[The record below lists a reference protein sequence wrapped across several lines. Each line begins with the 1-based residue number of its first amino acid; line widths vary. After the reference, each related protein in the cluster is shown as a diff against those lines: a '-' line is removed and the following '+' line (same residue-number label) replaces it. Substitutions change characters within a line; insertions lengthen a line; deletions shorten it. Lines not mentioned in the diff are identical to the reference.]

1 MQLVI
6 FDVDGTLIDSQHM
19 IVAAMTRAFEAHGR
33 AVPARDNILSIVGLS
48 LDTAMRT
55 LCPEEPEELSG
66 TLATAYKE
74 AFADLRTSSDHQEPL
89 FPGALDVLDA
99 LGARDDVV
107 LGIATGKSIR
117 GVQAVLDLHDLNGR
131 FATIQTADGHPS
143 KPHPSMV
150 LTAAA
155 ETGILPN
162 RTTMVG
168 DTTYDIAMGRAAGA
182 RAVGVS
188 WGYHPAEQL
197 VATGANRI
205 IHHFSE
211 LQSAL
216 DLVQEAS

>member
-33 AVPARDNILSIVGLS
+33 SVPTRDTILSIVGLS

-74 AFADLRTSSDHQEPL
+74 AFADLRTSRDHDEPL
-89 FPGALDVLDA
+89 FPGAIEVLDA
-99 LGARDDVV
+99 LSERDDVV
-107 LGIATGKSIR
+107 LGLATGKSLR
-117 GVQAVLDLHDLNGR
+117 GVRAVLDLHGLHGR

-143 KPHPSMV
+143 KPDPSMV

-155 ETGILPN
+155 EMGILPN
-162 RTTMVG
+162 RTTMIG

-182 RAVGVS
+182 RTIGVS

-197 VATGANRI
+197 AATGAHI
-205 IHHFSE
+205 IIDSFSE
-211 LQSAL
+211 LPEAL
-216 DLVQEAS
+216 ENLVVEA